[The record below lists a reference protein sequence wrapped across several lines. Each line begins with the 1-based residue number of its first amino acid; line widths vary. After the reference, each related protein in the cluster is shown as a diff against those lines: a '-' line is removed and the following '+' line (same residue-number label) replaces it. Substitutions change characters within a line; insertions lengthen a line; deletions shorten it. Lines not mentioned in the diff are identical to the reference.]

1 MTHSRFIRLQLT
13 FVVLLLIAPQLIAQV
28 NLTSEYLIDPELGIS
43 AADTSARFW
52 FDSFD
57 ETEGAFFTNV
67 ARNGIPSDDEKQM
80 ITQSQNAYGM
90 ARAFQLTGDTT
101 FLDYGRKA
109 LDWMYANMWDTT
121 YGGWLKNSNSKSA
134 FDHHYAQIGPSAMF
148 EAGNDSVDWEW
159 FMKGHDADQNL
170 WDDREDYF
178 GYFDNAN
185 LDWSGKDGK
194 TFGST
199 VDGITTHALYL
210 YLMTGDE
217 EHKERLLQLG
227 DIIVNYLV
235 PSMDEMDFGFNEIY
249 DSEWGWNP
257 EGGWWGGGGRFD
269 FTGHIS
275 KTAWCLARIYQVEPK
290 PEYLEGAKKIL
301 DDVLA
306 KEDQYNEKISQW
318 WEYEEGLTSGIMNYY
333 LTGKDEYLEFADRQ
347 LNLMIDNLWDPDYG
361 EFYFF
366 NDNDHKGSYYK
377 TSYHSVEMFYY
388 IYLYGNLY
396 LYNEPV
402 SLYYRIQPSS
412 VEREISLYPL
422 AFFDSLLTVTEVS
435 VDGIAFNNFDGQ
447 SRTLTIAPGEGGV
460 FKATFKSTGTITS
473 NEDEITQAP
482 LNFELFQNY
491 PNPFNPTTDI
501 TYSVTNTSNLTLEVY
516 NLLGQKIRTLVNKI
530 HSPGQYQVRFDATNL
545 TSGVYF
551 YVLNSGGKSESR
563 KMILLK

>member
-1 MTHSRFIRLQLT
+1 MKHPIQKSIVFAA
-13 FVVLLLIAPQLIAQV
+13 LIAYGSIAQAQV
-28 NLTSEYLIDPELGIS
+28 TLQNEYLVNPDLGIGM
-43 AADTSARFW
+43 ADTSARFW

-57 ETEGAFFTNV
+57 NEAGAFFTNV
-67 ARNGIPSDDEKQM
+67 ARNGLPSDDEKQM

-90 ARAFQLTGDTT
+90 ARAFQITGDTT
-101 FLDYGRKA
+101 FLEYGRKA

-159 FMKGHDADQNL
+159 FMKGHEADQNL
-170 WDDREDYF
+170 WDDREEYF
-178 GYFDNAN
+178 GYYDNAN

-227 DIIVNYLV
+227 DIIVQYLV

-257 EGGWWGGGGRFD
+257 NGGWWGGGGRFD
-269 FTGHIS
+269 FTGHIT
-275 KTAWCLARIYQVEPK
+275 KTAWCLARIYQIEPK
-290 PEYLEGAKKIL
+290 PEYLEGAQKIL
-301 DDVLA
+301 NDVLA

-333 LTGKDEYLEFADRQ
+333 LTGNEAYLEFADRQ
-347 LNLMIDNLWDPDYG
+347 INLMMDNLWDPEYG

-366 NDNDHKGSYYK
+366 DDNDHKGSYYK

-396 LYNEPV
+396 LYDEPV
-402 SLYYRIQPSS
+402 NLYYRILPTQE
-412 VEREISLYPL
+412 EREISLYPL
-422 AFFDSLLTVTEVS
+422 AFFDSLLSITEVTLEGNEFS
-435 VDGIAFNNFDGQ
+435 NFDGP
-447 SRTLTIAPGEGGV
+447 SRTLTIAPGESGI
-460 FKATFKSTGTITS
+460 FKVTFESSGSLPNGTESEYLLPKAFT
-473 NEDEITQAP
+473 
-482 LNFELFQNY
+482 LNQNY
-491 PNPFNPTTDI
+491 PNPFNPGTRI
-501 TYSVTNTSNLTLEVY
+501 EYTLNRAGTFQLDVY
-516 NLLGQKIRTLVNKI
+516 DLLGNKVAVLAKGYMQAGN
-530 HSPGQYQVRFDATNL
+530 HT
-545 TSGVYF
+545 VYF
-551 YVLNSGGKSESR
+551 DGSGLASGIYIYRLQFGDKIESR
-563 KMILLK
+563 KMVLLK

>member
-1 MTHSRFIRLQLT
+1 MKLQLQKA
-13 FVVLLLIAPQLIAQV
+13 FVLATLLAYASIAQAQV
-28 NLTSEYLIDPELGIS
+28 TLQSEYLINPELGIGM
-43 AADTSARFW
+43 ADTSARFW

-57 ETEGAFFTNV
+57 TEEGAFFTNV
-67 ARNGIPSDDEKQM
+67 ARNGLASDDEKQM

-90 ARAFQLTGDTT
+90 ARAFQITGDTT

-121 YGGWLKNSNSKSA
+121 YGGWLKEGNSKSA

-159 FMKGHDADQNL
+159 FMKGHEADQNL
-170 WDDREDYF
+170 WDDREEYF
-178 GYFDNAN
+178 GYYDNAN

-217 EHKERLLQLG
+217 AHKERLLQLG

-257 EGGWWGGGGRFD
+257 VGNWWQGGGRFD
-269 FTGHIS
+269 FTGHIT
-275 KTAWCLARIYQVEPK
+275 KTAWCLARIYQIEPK
-290 PEYLEGAKKIL
+290 PEYLDGAKKIL

-306 KEDQYNEKISQW
+306 KEDQYNDKISQW

-333 LTGKDEYLEFADRQ
+333 LTGKEDYLAFADRQ
-347 LNLMIDNLWDPDYG
+347 LNLMMDDLWDPEYG

-402 SLYYRIQPSS
+402 SLYYRILPSQE
-412 VEREISLYPL
+412 ERDISLYPL
-422 AFFDSLLTVTEVS
+422 AFFDSLLSITDVTL
-435 VDGIAFNNFDGQ
+435 DGNEFTTFDGT
-447 SRTLTIAPGEGGV
+447 SRTLTVAPGESGI
-460 FKATFKSTGTITS
+460 FKVTFESTGAIPDGIESEYELPNTITLS
-473 NEDEITQAP
+473 
-482 LNFELFQNY
+482 QNY
-491 PNPFNPTTDI
+491 PNPFNPGTRI
-501 TYSVTNTSNLTLEVY
+501 EYSLSQPGSFQLAVY
-516 NLLGQKIRTLVNKI
+516 DLLGKKVAVLAEGYKEAGNHTV
-530 HSPGQYQVRFDATNL
+530 YFDA
-545 TSGVYF
+545 SGFASGIYVYRLQF
-551 YVLNSGGKSESR
+551 GEQVESR